1 VTPDDITTPADST
14 RAADPARRAR
24 AALDVADWRRTIHD
38 LYRRVRDATDLES
51 AHDLWRRTRD
61 DLFANHPSTPLLPGD
76 REVFTGLP
84 TKPYDRDWRFE
95 LPILETE
102 TETETEPRRM
112 TVPTGTD
119 GDVPFDLIGMVDVPG
134 VGTLDVWRL
143 ASYGGGLF
151 LPVKDALAGRPG
163 GTYGGGRY
171 LLDTVK
177 GADLGA
183 GSETGTVVVDFN
195 FAYNPSCAYD
205 PAWACPLAQPGNT
218 VAVEIPVGERYSG
231 AH

>member
-1 VTPDDITTPADST
+1 MTT
-14 RAADPARRAR
+14 ADPADPTRTADPAVAAGPADPAR
-24 AALDVADWRRTIHD
+24 AALDVAEWRRTIHD
-38 LYRRVRDATDLES
+38 LYRRVREATDLES

-61 DLFANHPSTPLLPGD
+61 DLFANHPSTPLLPED

-95 LPILETE
+95 LPILPTE
-102 TETETEPRRM
+102 ARRM

-119 GDVPFDLIGMVDVPG
+119 GDVPFDLLGVVDVPG

-183 GSETGTVVVDFN
+183 GSEAGTVVVDFN